1 MEQDLHVRDRVG
13 VQDFVLLENH
23 TSETEFIENL
33 QKRSKEELIYTYIG
47 SVLVS
52 VNPYKNLPIYGS
64 DYVEKYRNVNF
75 YELPPHVFALT
86 DTALRSLRGELVN
99 QCILI
104 SGESGAGK
112 TEASKKS
119 FAIHCRHDAQ
129 EGEFGDGQRQIAAI
143 QSGTG
148 GLR

>member
-33 QKRSKEELIYTYIG
+33 QKRSKEELIYVRFSRFIYPCILFLNTIYKQSLPIQTYIG

-75 YELPPHVFALT
+75 YELPPHV
-86 DTALRSLRGELVN
+86 
-99 QCILI
+99 
-104 SGESGAGK
+104 
-112 TEASKKS
+112 
-119 FAIHCRHDAQ
+119 
-129 EGEFGDGQRQIAAI
+129 
-143 QSGTG
+143 
-148 GLR
+148 